1 MFAFTVATNR
11 KAGNKLQL
19 DLGTVNPPTAAFIVE
34 GTAEINDAVDVT
46 QENPSMSTGVGGAP
60 FEPGN
65 SREGTTAAVAV
76 ECTAIAIASGF
87 RSSTARRRAH
97 SRRPSV
103 GGAIELIVENR
114 S

>member
-34 GTAEINDAVDVT
+34 GTAEINDTVEVT
-46 QENPSMSTGVGGAP
+46 QENPSMSTEVGGAP

-65 SREGTTAAVAV
+65 SREGTTAAV

-103 GGAIELIVENR
+103 GGAAELIVENR